1 MNKEDYDNLVDKKI
15 KYLSLDGN
23 NKKINLD
30 LNNSV
35 ILSGSFNPLHKGHTE
50 LLIASEKEIAAKPL
64 FEISIFN
71 VDKNQIDFFNLNERI
86 KQFRSIGKLIVTNS
100 PTFTEKSSIFKKS
113 IFVVGYDTALRLID
127 KKYYSN
133 NINDAYNEIKKNGC
147 SFLVTGRYIDK
158 KYYDPN
164 EIDYGEFKDFFS
176 ILPENKF
183 RLDISSTILRNDY
196 SSAKDK
202 FAA

>member
-50 LLIASEKEIAAKPL
+50 LLIASEKEIAVKPL

-71 VDKNQIDFFNLNERI
+71 VDKSQIDFFDLNERI
-86 KQFRSIGKLIVTNS
+86 KQFRSIGKLIITNS
-100 PTFTEKSSIFKKS
+100 PTFKEKSSIFKKS

-164 EIDYGEFKDFFS
+164 QINYGEFKDFFS

>member
-1 MNKEDYDNLVDKKI
+1 MNKEDYDNLVNRKI

-50 LLIASEKEIAAKPL
+50 LLIASEKEIAVKPL

-71 VDKNQIDFFNLNERI
+71 VDKSQIDFFDLNERI
-86 KQFRSIGKLIVTNS
+86 KQFRSIGKLIITNS

-127 KKYYSN
+127 KKYYSY
-133 NINDAYNEIKKNGC
+133 NIHDAYIKIKKNEC

>member
-1 MNKEDYDNLVDKKI
+1 MK
-15 KYLSLDGN
+15 
-23 NKKINLD
+23 
-30 LNNSV
+30 
-35 ILSGSFNPLHKGHTE
+35 
-50 LLIASEKEIAAKPL
+50 
-64 FEISIFN
+64 
-71 VDKNQIDFFNLNERI
+71 
-86 KQFRSIGKLIVTNS
+86 
-100 PTFTEKSSIFKKS
+100 
-113 IFVVGYDTALRLID
+113 
-127 KKYYSN
+127 
-133 NINDAYNEIKKNGC
+133 YNEIKKNGC

-164 EIDYGEFKDFFS
+164 EINYGEFKDFFS

>member
-164 EIDYGEFKDFFS
+164 QINYGEFKDFFS

>member
-71 VDKNQIDFFNLNERI
+71 VDKSQIDFFDLNERI
-86 KQFRSIGKLIVTNS
+86 KQFRSIGKLIITNS
-100 PTFTEKSSIFKKS
+100 PTFKEKSSIFKKS

-164 EIDYGEFKDFFS
+164 QINYGEFKDFFS

>member
-15 KYLSLDGN
+15 KYLSLEGN

-71 VDKNQIDFFNLNERI
+71 VDKNQIDFFDLNERI
-86 KQFRSIGKLIVTNS
+86 KQFRSIGKLIITNS

-127 KKYYSN
+127 KKYYSY
-133 NINDAYNEIKKNGC
+133 NINDAYHEIKKNGC
-147 SFLVTGRYIDK
+147 TFLVTGRYIDK

-164 EIDYGEFKDFFS
+164 EINYGEFKDFFS

>member
-1 MNKEDYDNLVDKKI
+1 MNKKDYDNLVNRKI
-15 KYLSLDGN
+15 KYLSLDEN
-23 NKKINLD
+23 NKKINLN

-50 LLIASEKEIAAKPL
+50 LLIASEKEIDLKPL

-71 VDKNQIDFFNLNERI
+71 VDKSQIDFFDLNERI
-86 KQFRSIGKLIVTNS
+86 KQFRSIGKLIITNS

-113 IFVVGYDTALRLID
+113 IFVVGYDTALRLLD
-127 KKYYSN
+127 KKYYSY
-133 NINDAYNEIKKNGC
+133 NINDAYHEIKKNRC

-164 EIDYGEFKDFFS
+164 QINYGEFKDFFS

>member
-15 KYLSLDGN
+15 KYLSFDEN
-23 NKKINLD
+23 NKKINFD

-35 ILSGSFNPLHKGHTE
+35 VLSGSFNPLHKGHTG
-50 LLIASEKEIAAKPL
+50 LLIASEKEIVAKSL

-71 VDKNQIDFFNLNERI
+71 VDKNQIDFSDLNERI
-86 KQFRSIGKLIVTNS
+86 KQFRSSGKLIITNS

-113 IFVVGYDTALRLID
+113 IFVVGYDTALRLLD
-127 KKYYSN
+127 KKYYESD
-133 NINDAYNEIKKNGC
+133 ISDAYQEIKKNEC

-164 EIDYGEFKDFFS
+164 EINYGEFKDFFA

-196 SSAKDK
+196 NSAKDK

>member
-15 KYLSLDGN
+15 KYLSFDEN
-23 NKKINLD
+23 NKKINFD

-35 ILSGSFNPLHKGHTE
+35 VLSGSFNPLHKGHTG
-50 LLIASEKEIAAKPL
+50 LLIASEKEIVAKSL

-71 VDKNQIDFFNLNERI
+71 VDKNQIDFSDLNERI
-86 KQFRSIGKLIVTNS
+86 NQFRSSGKLIITNS

-113 IFVVGYDTALRLID
+113 IFVVGYDTALRLLD
-127 KKYYSN
+127 KKYYASD
-133 NINDAYNEIKKNGC
+133 INDAYKEIKKNEC

-164 EIDYGEFKDFFS
+164 EINYGEFKDFFA

-196 SSAKDK
+196 NSAKDK

>member
-1 MNKEDYDNLVDKKI
+1 MNKEDYDNLVDKKV
-15 KYLSLDGN
+15 KYLSFDEN
-23 NKKINLD
+23 NKKINFD

-35 ILSGSFNPLHKGHTE
+35 VLSGSFNPLHKGHTD
-50 LLIASEKEIAAKPL
+50 LLIASEKEIVAKPL

-71 VDKNQIDFFNLNERI
+71 VDKNQIDFSDLNGRI
-86 KQFRSIGKLIVTNS
+86 NQFRSSGKLIITNS

-113 IFVVGYDTALRLID
+113 IFVVGYDTALRLLD
-127 KKYYSN
+127 KKYYESD
-133 NINDAYNEIKKNGC
+133 ISDAYQEIKKNEC

-164 EIDYGEFKDFFS
+164 EINYGEFKDFFA

-196 SSAKDK
+196 NSAKDK

>member
-15 KYLSLDGN
+15 KYLSLDVN

-50 LLIASEKEIAAKPL
+50 LLIASEKEIAAIPL

-71 VDKNQIDFFNLNERI
+71 VDKNQIDFFDLNERI
-86 KQFRSIGKLIVTNS
+86 KQFRSIGKLIITNS

-127 KKYYSN
+127 KKYYSY
-133 NINDAYNEIKKNGC
+133 NINDAYKEIKKNGC

-164 EIDYGEFKDFFS
+164 EINYGEFKDFFS

>member
-1 MNKEDYDNLVDKKI
+1 MNKEDYENLVDKKI

-71 VDKNQIDFFNLNERI
+71 VDKSQIDFFDLNERI
-86 KQFRSIGKLIVTNS
+86 KQFRSIGKLIITNS

-127 KKYYSN
+127 KKYYSY

-164 EIDYGEFKDFFS
+164 QIDYGEFKDFFS